1 MNKLFLKIFMAINTF
16 AIRVSRGRI
25 GSQLGTQTIL
35 LLHSLGH
42 KSGKHYVT
50 PIAYFQ
56 TDGFYFLIGSNW
68 GKEQNAGWY
77 YNLMVQPR
85 TIVEVKG
92 KKIPVEASQAEGQE
106 YDRLWKYAIEHHPP
120 YLHYKE
126 MTKRHI
132 PIVVLKP
139 VAQGRGTSRG

>member
-1 MNKLFLKIFMAINTF
+1 MNKFFLKLFMAINVLV
-16 AIRVSRGRI
+16 IRFSRGHI
-25 GSQLGTQTIL
+25 GSQLGTQNIL

-42 KSGKHYVT
+42 RSGKHHVT
-50 PIAYFQ
+50 PIAYFK

-68 GKEQNAGWY
+68 GKGQNAGWFH
-77 YNLMVQPR
+77 NLMAEPR
-85 TIVEVKG
+85 TIIEVKG
-92 KKIPVEASQAEGQE
+92 KKISVEARQAESPE

-132 PIVVLKP
+132 PIMVLKP
-139 VAQGRGTSRG
+139 SA